1 MRPDELIAEVEG
13 SAWTFLHNQWGEP
26 ASLYMKL
33 YLIEVPHNAVPP
45 TTKSEDSPKMV
56 LKAVMQLA
64 NAEPAEE
71 RQGEAECRLGCE
83 RDRLD
88 DFHKRHD
95 EKAGRWKTTQD
106 VLLETLKFSVNICQT
121 LDSMAEVS
129 AFI

>member
-1 MRPDELIAEVEG
+1 M
-13 SAWTFLHNQWGEP
+13 
-26 ASLYMKL
+26 
-33 YLIEVPHNAVPP
+33 
-45 TTKSEDSPKMV
+45 TKSEDSPKMV

-71 RQGEAECRLGCE
+71 RQSEAECRLGCE
-83 RDRLD
+83 RDQLD
-88 DFHKRHD
+88 DFHKRYD